1 MHPSEPGFGAELGVL
16 PSDRSYWVVPGRLL
30 AGVYPG
36 SSDPERALART
47 QALVDVGVR
56 RVVNLT
62 ESGEGSH
69 VGTPLTDYEPE
80 LAAAAGKRGVDV
92 TAIRLPIVD
101 LDIPDRAHMAVIL
114 DAVDEGI
121 DRGETVYVHCW
132 GGRGR
137 TGTVVG
143 CWLARHDLAT
153 GDRALRMIRYL
164 RRTYAKAET
173 EAPETAAQ
181 KQFVLDW
188 RPGE

>member
-1 MHPSEPGFGAELGVL
+1 MHPSDPGFGASLGVL

-36 SSDPERALART
+36 SSDPDRTLART
-47 QALVDVGVR
+47 RALVDVGVR

-62 ESGEGSH
+62 EAGEGSH
-69 VGTPLTDYEPE
+69 VGTPLADYEPE
-80 LAAAAGKRGVDV
+80 LAAAARDRGVEV

-101 LDIPDRAHMAVIL
+101 LDIPERSHMATIL
-114 DAVDEGI
+114 DAVDEGL
-121 DRGETVYVHCW
+121 DQGQPVYVHCW

-143 CWLARHDLAT
+143 CWLVRHDLAT

-164 RRTYAKAET
+164 RRTDAKAET
-173 EAPETAAQ
+173 EAPETDAQ
-181 KQFVLDW
+181 KRFVVDW
-188 RPGE
+188 QTGE